1 MTAGEAI
8 WVDEWQRETVGVR
21 GSLEFKGFDEE
32 EEEQEEEEQEEE
44 EQEEEA
50 AATTTVA
57 DAAKT
62 REGEKCKDCL
72 HKNG

>member
-32 EEEQEEEEQEEE
+32 EEE
-44 EQEEEA
+44 A
-50 AATTTVA
+50 AMATTVA

>member
-32 EEEQEEEEQEEE
+32 EEEEEEE
-44 EQEEEA
+44 EA
-50 AATTTVA
+50 MATTVA

>member
-32 EEEQEEEEQEEE
+32 EEE
-44 EQEEEA
+44 A
-50 AATTTVA
+50 AATTVA

>member
-8 WVDEWQRETVGVR
+8 WVDEWQRETVGVC

-32 EEEQEEEEQEEE
+32 EEEEEEEED
-44 EQEEEA
+44 A
-50 AATTTVA
+50 AATAVA